1 MSLRKKARKK
11 AKATAGAVSFNP
23 AEVANIATANPYIQR
38 LIEDAQLRDS
48 VKTALDATK
57 SAYTRLSNGKAP
69 AKVLLDDKKLHHD
82 LRTAIDAIR
91 DATSALSD
99 EKKKRGRKGVTVSRT
114 VALVGVGSGVAIA
127 TSEKLRSKVLDTLF
141 GAEEEFEYS
150 PPPPVP
156 APAAAPDPA
165 PAA

>member
-11 AKATAGAVSFNP
+11 AKATAAAVPFNA
-23 AEVANIATANPYIQR
+23 AEVASIATANPYIQR
-38 LIEDAQLRDS
+38 LIEDAALRDS
-48 VKTALDATK
+48 VKTALDASR

-91 DATSALSD
+91 DATAALTD
-99 EKKKRGRKGVTVSRT
+99 EKKKRGRKGLGAGRIVLL
-114 VALVGVGSGVAIA
+114 AGVGTGVAVA

-150 PPPPVP
+150 APTPAPVPEPAP
-156 APAAAPDPA
+156 APAA
-165 PAA
+165 

>member
-1 MSLRKKARKK
+1 MSLRNKARKK
-11 AKATAGAVSFNP
+11 AKATASAVSFNP

-48 VKTALDATK
+48 VKTALDSTK

-91 DATSALSD
+91 DATAALSD
-99 EKKKRGRKGVTVSRT
+99 EKKKRNRKGLSVGRVVVLT
-114 VALVGVGSGVAIA
+114 GVGGGVAIA
-127 TSEKLRSKVLDTLF
+127 TSEKLRSKILDTLF

-150 PPPPVP
+150 PPAAP
-156 APAAAPDPA
+156 APAPAPDPA

>member
-11 AKATAGAVSFNP
+11 AKATAAAVSFNP
-23 AEVANIATANPYIQR
+23 ADVASIATANPYIQR

-48 VKTALDATK
+48 VKTALDASK

-91 DATSALSD
+91 DATAALSD
-99 EKKKRGRKGVTVSRT
+99 EKKKRGRKGLTVGRI
-114 VALVGVGSGVAIA
+114 VVLAGVGSGAAIA

-141 GAEEEFEYS
+141 GAEEEFEYA
-150 PPPPVP
+150 PPATAPAPEPAP
-156 APAAAPDPA
+156 APAA
-165 PAA
+165 

>member
-1 MSLRKKARKK
+1 MSLRNKARKK
-11 AKATAGAVSFNP
+11 AKATASAVSFNP
-23 AEVANIATANPYIQR
+23 ADVANIATANPYIQR
-38 LIEDAQLRDS
+38 LIEDAALRDS
-48 VKTALDATK
+48 VKTALDASK

-91 DATSALSD
+91 DATAALSE
-99 EKKKRGRKGVTVSRT
+99 EKKKRGRKGLTLSRT
-114 VALVGVGSGVAIA
+114 IILAGVGSSVAIA

-150 PPPPVP
+150 PPPPAP
-156 APAAAPDPA
+156 APAPDPA

>member
-11 AKATAGAVSFNP
+11 AKATASAVSFNP

-38 LIEDAQLRDS
+38 LIEDAELRDS
-48 VKTALDATK
+48 VKTALDASK

-91 DATSALSD
+91 DATAALSE
-99 EKKKRGRKGVTVSRT
+99 EKKKRGRKGLTLSRT
-114 VALVGVGSGVAIA
+114 IILAGVGSSVAIA

-150 PPPPVP
+150 PPPPAP
-156 APAAAPDPA
+156 APAPDPA

>member
-11 AKATAGAVSFNP
+11 AKATAAAVTFNP
-23 AEVANIATANPYIQR
+23 ADVANIATANPYIHR
-38 LIEDAQLRDS
+38 LIVDAQLRES
-48 VKTALDATK
+48 VKTALDATR

-91 DATSALSD
+91 EATVALSD
-99 EKKKRGRKGVTVSRT
+99 APKKRRRKGLTFSRT
-114 VALVGVGSGVAIA
+114 VVLVGVGSSAAVAS
-127 TSEKLRSKVLDTLF
+127 SEKLRSKVLDTLF

-150 PPPPVP
+150 PPPPPPVP
-156 APAAAPDPA
+156 APDPA